1 MIFKKDIIDAINDLD
16 HDLTVLSIRVND
28 LERELHEKNTIKVK
42 RTKAIKS
49 ANATKQPR
57 SKDGKFAKKN

>member
-42 RTKAIKS
+42 RVKAIKS
-49 ANATKQPR
+49 ANVAKQPR